1 MHTDLDSDLRNLPK
15 ISTFRT
21 RALLAGILIVAS
33 GCAMNE
39 TGQRTGT
46 GAAIGAL
53 GGAVLGTS
61 RESAAIGAAVG
72 AAGGYLY
79 DQHDKRETA
88 QTSNTQLQQE
98 NQQLRQNAAQ
108 QDQAKMSQKS
118 TEELRQE
125 NERLKLE
132 AENQR
137 LRQQTN
143 AY

>member
-1 MHTDLDSDLRNLPK
+1 MHTDLDSDVRNIPGN
-15 ISTFRT
+15 STFLAA
-21 RALLAGILIVAS
+21 ALLTATMIAGS
-33 GCAMNE
+33 GCAGNE
-39 TGQRTGT
+39 TAQRTGG

-53 GGAVLGTS
+53 AGSLLGTS

-79 DQHDKRETA
+79 DQHEKREDA

-98 NQQLRQNAAQ
+98 NQRLKQQAAQ
-108 QDQAKMSQKS
+108 QDQAEMSQKS
-118 TEELRQE
+118 TAELRAE

-137 LRQQTN
+137 LKKQTN
-143 AY
+143 QY